1 METAMNYLPT
11 TEGGFITVST
21 FICTKL
27 KWIIPRK
34 WKGDCV
40 FVSGSDK
47 KNTIV
52 LDSGK
57 HQWSGENGRRR
68 KDKS

>member
-34 WKGDCV
+34 
-40 FVSGSDK
+40 
-47 KNTIV
+47 
-52 LDSGK
+52 
-57 HQWSGENGRRR
+57 
-68 KDKS
+68 